1 MKVPSFDLCDTK
13 LHLQVSAVQLKALKS
28 YQQADLVLR
37 LEDKSARF
45 AESCLLSPFWC
56 GYLLGQFQIL
66 LQRWKRSIL
75 DACSFKLTCCSKS
88 KPWMQHYQNSS
99 IISLWMTQ
107 GLALFCYLCVCE
119 CVCALHTVHSP
130 HLSLPLDLSQLL
142 DSLVYSSL
150 SKLACS

>member
-1 MKVPSFDLCDTK
+1 MKVPSFDLCDAK
-13 LHLQVSAVQLKALKS
+13 LHPQVSAVQLKALKI
-28 YQQADLVLR
+28 YQQADLVLGR
-37 LEDKSARF
+37 EHKSARF

-75 DACSFKLTCCSKS
+75 DACSFKLTCCPKS

-107 GLALFCYLCVCE
+107 CLALFCYLCVCVSVFVR
-119 CVCALHTVHSP
+119 CIQSIPLISLYPLISVSCLTAWFTVVCQS
-130 HLSLPLDLSQLL
+130 
-142 DSLVYSSL
+142 
-150 SKLACS
+150 